1 MLIYFSHFCADSP
14 DGMVTA
20 FGVESCETCGG
31 EVLDLVLP
39 AGLSRR
45 DAVRAGLVE
54 RSERPADQYYCEVNG
69 KGVCDNCARPE
80 EY

>member
-1 MLIYFSHFCADSP
+1 MLLYFSHFCADSP
-14 DGMVTA
+14 NGMVTA

-31 EVLDLVLP
+31 EVTISP

-54 RSERPADQYYCEVNG
+54 RAELPADQYYCEANG
-69 KGVCDNCARPE
+69 KGVCDNCALPE